1 MELPIPKK
9 VQKLWDVWNL
19 RGSVLLSLFLQVFLI
34 CFASC
39 RQRSKNG
46 FLLIVIW
53 SAYLLADWIAAVAI
67 GLITKSQGE
76 TCDHPKGN
84 PDIYAFWASFLLLH
98 LGGPDS
104 ITSFALEDNEFWLR
118 HLFGLFLQVLGAF
131 YSFFLTLPKNKLW
144 PPTMLVFV
152 VGIIKYAERTRAFYL
167 ASLDR
172 FGVTALPKP
181 DPGPDYKET
190 AAIHSSMRSIHV
202 PTRAGIMYIE
212 SAKFA
217 VKGAPLKD
225 LKEIQLLQEAYRLFE
240 IFKGLIVGFFVS
252 DGDRKSSR
260 QSFLEADFRTAFR
273 VVEYEFNFIY
283 QALHTK
289 ALVGRGYILRP
300 LCFTF
305 ILVALILFC
314 LVEKH
319 GFGKFEIDLTYALLV
334 AAIILD
340 SISLIKLA
348 FSDWTLFVLDESWT
362 NYIPNCILKR
372 NRWSRLVFQ
381 YNMVNYCLDKHWR
394 FPQLY
399 KFARL
404 LHATDFLDKIK
415 IMRHS
420 SSENVT
426 EDLEKFIFD
435 ELKRKSGNARSLEDA
450 MEACK
455 QRGESA
461 LLGLDTSSYIK
472 LKWSVGE
479 YQYAE
484 SLVLWHLATEI
495 CCLAESSSRRVDE
508 SSGIYELLLS
518 VGRRMLSLLGF
529 DKSKSS
535 DKRVCKILS
544 DYMFYLLLMQP
555 TMLSSVLGGNWYV
568 ILQDTC
574 AEAESYFK
582 KNKISKN
589 HMENLKILYEEKPKF
604 RPAAVKGIESKS
616 VFFDACILAQ
626 QLRNLEDKWK
636 LMDQVWME
644 LVAHAAINCRPIIH
658 AQQPSKGGELFSFIW
673 LLMYHFGLGTN
684 FSEQEEIAGTKM
696 VAVKY

>member
-9 VQKLWDVWNL
+9 VQKLWDLWNL
-19 RGSVLLSLFLQVFLI
+19 RGSVLLSLVLQIFLI
-34 CFASC
+34 CFASF

-53 SAYLLADWIAAVAI
+53 SVYLLADWIAAVAI

-76 TCDHPKGN
+76 NCDHPKGN

-152 VGIIKYAERTRAFYL
+152 VGIIKYTERTRAFYL
-167 ASLDR
+167 ASLDH

-181 DPGPDYKET
+181 DAGPDYNET

-217 VKGAPLKD
+217 VKGARLEELED
-225 LKEIQLLQEAYRLFE
+225 IQLLQEAYRFFE
-240 IFKGLIVGFFVS
+240 IFKGLIVGYFVGDS
-252 DGDRKSSR
+252 DRKSSR
-260 QSFLEADFRTAFR
+260 DSFLGAEYKKAFR

-283 QALHTK
+283 QVLHTK
-289 ALVGRGYILRP
+289 ALVSRGYILRP
-300 LCFTF
+300 LCFIF
-305 ILVALILFC
+305 ILGALIFFC

-319 GFGKFEIDLTYALLV
+319 GFGKFEIGLTYALLV
-334 AAIILD
+334 AALILD

-362 NYIPNCILKR
+362 NCIPKWILKR

-381 YNMVNYCLDKHWR
+381 YNMVSYCLDKHWR

-404 LHATDFLDKIK
+404 LHATNFIDKIK
-415 IMRHS
+415 IMWYS

-426 EDLEKFIFD
+426 EGLEKFIFD
-435 ELKRKSGNARSLEDA
+435 ELKRKSEKARSLEDA
-450 MEACK
+450 MDACK

-495 CCLAESSSRRVDE
+495 C
-508 SSGIYELLLS
+508 
-518 VGRRMLSLLGF
+518 
-529 DKSKSS
+529 DKK
-535 DKRVCKILS
+535 VCKILS

-574 AEAESYFK
+574 KEAQRYFN

-589 HMENLKILYEEKPKF
+589 HMENLKIFLDEKPKF
-604 RPAAVKGIESKS
+604 RPAAVKGVESKS

-636 LMDQVWME
+636 LMEQVWME